1 MFREEEGIDQQ
12 KRKSVKLFL
21 IINEK
26 KDLKK
31 DITLT
36 IYMNLK

>member
-12 KRKSVKLFL
+12 KRKSVKLYL